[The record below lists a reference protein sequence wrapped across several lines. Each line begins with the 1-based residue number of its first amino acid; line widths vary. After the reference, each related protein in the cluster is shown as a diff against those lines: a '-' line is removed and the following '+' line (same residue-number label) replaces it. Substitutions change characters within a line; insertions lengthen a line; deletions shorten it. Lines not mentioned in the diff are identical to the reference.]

1 MARRFKGRN
10 VHGILILDKPPGF
23 TSNDALQK
31 VKHLF
36 KAAKAG
42 HTGSLDRLATGLLPI
57 CLGEATKISAY
68 LLEADKKY
76 EAVCTLGMTTTT
88 ADAEGEVLQ
97 TRPTDGI
104 NQACI
109 EALLPRFTGAQMQVP
124 PMHSAL
130 KRQGQPLYK
139 LARQGITVE
148 REARPITVFSIDLL
162 KFEENR
168 LHLRI
173 HCSKGTYI
181 RTLAEDI
188 GEALGC
194 GAYLSHLRRTG
205 VGPYQEEDMWTLES
219 LQEKAEGGEL
229 GELDK
234 LLLPVDSAV
243 SHWPLIEVS
252 ETLAHYMTQGQP
264 VQVPGAPTSGW
275 VRICVRGKTVLF
287 ALGEIMEDG
296 RIAPKRL
303 LKQG

>member
-1 MARRFKGRN
+1 MSRRYKGRN
-10 VHGILILDKPPGF
+10 VHGILILDKPPGL

-68 LLEADKKY
+68 LLEADKHY
-76 EAVCTLGMTTTT
+76 EAVCTLGITTTT

-97 TRPTDGI
+97 TRPFSGI
-104 NQACI
+104 DLAQIQNVLA
-109 EALLPRFTGAQMQVP
+109 RFEGEQMQIP

-148 REARPITVFSIDLL
+148 REARPVTLFKLELL
-162 KFEENR
+162 HFEENR
-168 LHLRI
+168 LHLHI

-205 VGPYQEEDMWTLES
+205 VGPYQEDAMWSLEH
-219 LQEKAEGGEL
+219 LTAKAQDDNL
-229 GELDK
+229 AALDA
-234 LLLPVDSAV
+234 LLLPLDSAV
-243 SHWPLIEVS
+243 SQWPLVEVS
-252 ETLAHYMTQGQP
+252 EALAHYMVQGQP
-264 VQVPGAPTSGW
+264 VQVPGAPTHGW
-275 VRICVRGKTVLF
+275 VRIRIRNHPLLF
-287 ALGEIMEDG
+287 ALGEIIEDG

-303 LKQG
+303 LKQS